1 MQGTMLWFNVEKGHG
16 FIQTEQE
23 ERLYV
28 ESGSFLPGHDPKPR
42 CKGHTVL
49 FEREVVDGDARAFN
63 VSFVAPLDARRARLH
78 HGRGGHSV

>member
-28 ESGSFLPGHDPKPR
+28 ARGGFLPGHDPEPR
-42 CKGHTVL
+42 CNGRAVR
-49 FEREVVDGDARAFN
+49 FEREVVGGDARAFN
-63 VSFVAPLDARRARLH
+63 VSFVAPLDPRRARLH
-78 HGRGGHSV
+78 HGRGGHPL

>member
-28 ESGSFLPGHDPKPR
+28 ARGGFLPGHDPKPR
-42 CKGHTVL
+42 CKGRTVR
-49 FEREVVDGDARAFN
+49 FERDVVDGDARAFN
-63 VSFVAPLDARRARLH
+63 VSFVVPLDARRARLH
-78 HGRGGHSV
+78 HGRGGHSL